1 LYYLYVYIV
10 RRCIIMY
17 ILILL
22 ISIVLLIIIFLSIFP
37 LNAMFSFNSEQL
49 INFHLTLTWLKPLI
63 KGIIKR
69 HGNNTIITVYLL
81 NRKVLVKNFSTNKSN
96 GDDNKLGL
104 IKSIKFV
111 SITLQTSYG
120 FEDPSITGMV
130 CGAINM
136 ISEYIDSNDS
146 VNNPDFS
153 TDYDYFNFNVA
164 VKVNVLVSF
173 LNILKSKKSG
183 LAMQELHVS
192 K

>member
-1 LYYLYVYIV
+1 MMYV
-10 RRCIIMY
+10 
-17 ILILL
+17 LIFV
-22 ISIVLLIIIFLSIFP
+22 IFVILIIIILLSMVP
-37 LNAMFSFNSEQL
+37 LNIKCSFDSDELADFQL
-49 INFHLTLTWLKPLI
+49 SLSWIRPLI

-69 HGNNTIITVYLL
+69 EGNNVIFTLYLYNKKILLKNITA
-81 NRKVLVKNFSTNKSN
+81 NKPNDTNNFK
-96 GDDNKLGL
+96 L
-104 IKSIKFV
+104 IKYIKFLDV
-111 SITLQTSYG
+111 RLQTSYG

-164 VKVNVLVSF
+164 VKVNVLVSIF
-173 LNILKSKKSG
+173 NILKSKNSG
-183 LAMQELHVS
+183 LVMQRLHVS

>member
-1 LYYLYVYIV
+1 MMYVFIFV
-10 RRCIIMY
+10 IFVILL

-22 ISIVLLIIIFLSIFP
+22 SMVP
-37 LNAMFSFNSEQL
+37 LNIKCSFNSEKL
-49 INFHLTLTWLKPLI
+49 ADFKLSLLWLRPLI
-63 KGIIKR
+63 KGMVKR
-69 HGNNTIITVYLL
+69 DGNNVIFTLYLYNKKIL
-81 NRKVLVKNFSTNKSN
+81 SKNLTAKKSKRTNNFK
-96 GDDNKLGL
+96 L
-104 IKSIKFV
+104 IKYIKFLDV
-111 SITLQTSYG
+111 RLQTSYG

-130 CGAINM
+130 CGAINI